1 MNNLQYQML
10 AYNLLSQ
17 QQQQQQQQQMSNN
30 HGNSSTPTAI
40 KPEPMNIDTQPP
52 TESVQQQPQSQPP
65 QQAVAEPEP
74 VEVKPVV
81 KEIVETP
88 KTMAERLVE
97 AVYQQSVDYITL
109 RNNNAALPPFT
120 NNNKPQ
126 QTSDKVTALELL
138 SGQQRS
144 HAHASRQ
151 QRLLLPD
158 TAPKGLD
165 PYTILQEREKRI
177 EQRVEIRLSELEATM
192 DEQDQ
197 RQPLGY
203 LLNEYYEDTVKTASP
218 QRLATIVQLKSLQL
232 RKKQTKVREEIVK
245 NMEEAN
251 RLASSVDR
259 TAYRKIMK
267 QTLREAKLTEKL
279 ERQQRIDRE
288 KKEKQRHLD
297 YLQTVC
303 NQGRDLITWHK
314 AHQAKM
320 GKLGKAILQFHAHI
334 EKEEQRRSDKRSK
347 DRIRALRNDDEEAY
361 LKLIDE
367 AKDTRLTLLLKQTG
381 TYLES
386 LTKAVVDQQTENMNF
401 QNEEEEEDQEP
412 VDEEM
417 ILTDSHGNKV
427 DYYRMAHRIQEN
439 VSQPSIMVGGKLKEY
454 QVSQE
459 KKSIFR

>member
-1 MNNLQYQML
+1 MNLQYQML

-17 QQQQQQQQQMSNN
+17 NLNAKTDTEPIETMSN
-30 HGNSSTPTAI
+30 
-40 KPEPMNIDTQPP
+40 
-52 TESVQQQPQSQPP
+52 
-65 QQAVAEPEP
+65 
-74 VEVKPVV
+74 VE
-81 KEIVETP
+81 ETP

-97 AVYQQSVDYITL
+97 AIYQQSVDFINL
-109 RNNNAALPPFT
+109 RTNNAFLAASGQNKT
-120 NNNKPQ
+120 NGQAPL
-126 QTSDKVTALELL
+126 TALELL
-138 SGQQRS
+138 SGQPRS

-158 TAPKGLD
+158 IAPRGLS
-165 PYTILQEREKRI
+165 PYTVLQEREKRI
-177 EQRVEIRLSELEATM
+177 EHRAQEKTKMLEASM
-192 DEQDQ
+192 DQDM

-203 LLNEYYEDTVKTASP
+203 LLSEYYDETVKTASP
-218 QRLATIVQLKSLQL
+218 AKLKTIVQLRSLQL
-232 RKKQTKVREEIVK
+232 RQKQTKLREEIVK

-251 RLASSVDR
+251 RLANSVDR

-279 ERQQRIDRE
+279 ERQQRMDRE

-314 AHQAKM
+314 SHQAKM

-334 EKEEQRRSDKRSK
+334 DKEEQRRSDKRSK

-367 AKDTRLTLLLKQTG
+367 AKDTRLTLLLRQTG

-386 LTKAVVDQQTENMNF
+386 LTKAVVDQQTENLNF
-401 QNEEEEEDQEP
+401 QNEEEDDHEEID
-412 VDEEM
+412 DEMMLTVSFFLIVITIM
-417 ILTDSHGNKV
+417 ICIYV
-427 DYYRMAHRIQEN
+427 
-439 VSQPSIMVGGKLKEY
+439 
-454 QVSQE
+454 
-459 KKSIFR
+459 